1 MEENKM
7 TPQEYFDAVKDRKH
21 TITDEQLKV
30 VYDNCLEMLNK
41 YKITGQT
48 KGMAKLIFHLDCIE
62 KEREIVKKS
71 LKE

>member
-1 MEENKM
+1 M

-21 TITDEQLKV
+21 MITDEQLKV

-48 KGMAKLIFHLDCIE
+48 KGMGKTHFPP
-62 KEREIVKKS
+62 
-71 LKE
+71 